1 METLQNTKIL
11 HLTIV
16 KVIKNKDVRN
26 SQPRGEVQEE
36 VTKKCNMGFYNKTVI
51 I

>member
-1 METLQNTKIL
+1 
-11 HLTIV
+11 
-16 KVIKNKDVRN
+16 VRN

-51 I
+51 IWKNYVKKRKYKMK